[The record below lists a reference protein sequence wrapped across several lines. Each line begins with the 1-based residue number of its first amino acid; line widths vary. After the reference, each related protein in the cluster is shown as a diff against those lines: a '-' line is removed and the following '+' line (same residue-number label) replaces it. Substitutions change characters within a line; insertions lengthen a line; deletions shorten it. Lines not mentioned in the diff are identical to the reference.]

1 VLMMKVAI
9 LVAKS
14 GVELLNRNYIP
25 PNWEVVIAD
34 FSRLDQRSVSWWN
47 LPKETVYRE
56 IVVFDRNLV
65 TGLTQ
70 LHIER
75 SIRNLGVSGPI
86 KYAGNAKTLLAYQHQ
101 EYLLKKEGMVQRPA
115 VMPLADTY
123 QLGKY
128 SIMLVGLPASG
139 KTLLRNIFSQL
150 DGFSVHK
157 WGKFVKQEVEA
168 HYGSMDWATVQRFT
182 DEVEAQNKVTVAQR
196 FVASVTGDDS
206 SYMVVDGIKSR
217 EQIIYASYAL
227 QRPAIVISVV
237 RDEDERRREASKRGD
252 FDDSVDSERLNLLR
266 KIGAVDVL
274 NFADFTVNT
283 TGCSVEYGQDS
294 CRLTFPEQ
302 FIAGM
307 NEILSWIFVSRSYEE
322 TKELVLKAAVQVAKE
337 RGFAATIEVV

>member
-1 VLMMKVAI
+1 MSDVLAV

-14 GVELLNRNYIP
+14 GVELLNRNFIP
-25 PNWEVVIAD
+25 PDWEVVIAD

-47 LPKETVYRE
+47 LPREAQYSE

-70 LHIER
+70 LHVER
-75 SIRNLGVSGPI
+75 SIRKLGVSGPI

-101 EYLLKKEGMVQRPA
+101 EYLLKKEGLVQKPTA
-115 VMPLADTY
+115 MPPADTY

-128 SIMLVGLPASG
+128 SIMLVGLPAAG

-168 HYGSMDWATVQRFT
+168 HYRVMDWETVQRFT
-182 DEVEAQNKVTVAQR
+182 NEVEAKNKVVVAQR
-196 FVASVTGDDS
+196 FVASVAGDDS
-206 SYMVVDGIKSR
+206 QFMVVDGIKSR

-227 QRPAIVISVV
+227 QRPVIVISVV
-237 RDEDERRREASKRGD
+237 RDEDERRREAGKRGD
-252 FDDSVDSERLNLLR
+252 FDDSVDTERLELLH
-266 KIGAVDVL
+266 KIGAVDVMD
-274 NFADFTVNT
+274 FADFTVNT

-307 NEILSWIFVSRSYEE
+307 HEILSWISVSRSYEE
-322 TKELVLKAAVQVAKE
+322 TKKLLINAAVQVAKQ
-337 RGFAATIEVV
+337 RGFAATIEVA